1 MWDRKLGGLE
11 CETYRKITIPTIEE
25 AKDTFKSIKDEWRP
39 KYSYDPDALKTIWR
53 EVESAYG
60 VVVSEGDTD
69 KLPSSETSR
78 AFNQLTNQELND
90 LLIDIAIV
98 KAEIDRAI
106 EDKDTFDLFAVA
118 NAIHRRWVESNSKEV
133 FDVNQEDLTDSDS
146 EKHNPKI
153 FYQETNNS
161 YQFYIYVQ
169 FEGKFREVYV
179 GSGESSESIPQDVKD
194 KAKKRQVQMVDF
206 ARLSKKDKLFDLIR
220 GLSIHANIKR
230 NSSRFN
236 NGVINTICRVRGI
249 EEYQRLFL
257 EVCPTKPKEKE
268 GAGIYDSREA

>member
-25 AKDTFKSIKDEWRP
+25 AKDTFKSINDEWTPR
-39 KYSYDPDALKTIWR
+39 YGYGPDALKTIWR

-60 VVVSEGDTD
+60 VVDSEGDTD
-69 KLPSSETSR
+69 KLRSSETSR
-78 AFNQLTNQELND
+78 GFNQLTNQELND

-133 FDVNQEDLTDSDS
+133 FNVNQGELTDSDS

-153 FYQETNNS
+153 VYQETNNS
-161 YQFYIYVQ
+161 YQFYIYVE
-169 FEGKFREVYV
+169 FEGNFREVYV
-179 GSGESSESIPQDVKD
+179 GSGESLEPIPQAVIE
-194 KAKKRQVQMVDF
+194 KAKKRQAQMVDF

>member
-1 MWDRKLGGLE
+1 MSDRKLGGLE

-25 AKDTFKSIKDEWRP
+25 AKDIFKSINDEWRP
-39 KYSYDPDALKTIWR
+39 RYSYDPDALKTIWR

-69 KLPSSETSR
+69 KLPSPETSR
-78 AFNQLTNQELND
+78 GFNQLTDQELND

-106 EDKDTFDLFAVA
+106 EDGDTFDLFAVA
-118 NAIHRRWVESNSKEV
+118 NAIHRRWVESNSTEV
-133 FDVNQEDLTDSDS
+133 CSVEQDELTDSDS

-153 FYQETNNS
+153 VYQETNNS
-161 YQFYIYVQ
+161 YQFYIYVE
-169 FEGKFREVYV
+169 FEGNFREVYV
-179 GSGESSESIPQDVKD
+179 GSGESLEPIPQAVIE
-194 KAKKRQVQMVDF
+194 KAKKRQAQMVDF

-257 EVCPTKPKEKE
+257 EACPTKPKEKE